1 MLAVGLTG
9 GVASGKTTVAQILK
23 EEGAILLDADQIA
36 RDLVEPQ
43 TPIWAEVIKAFGTS
57 ILDEDGSIR
66 RKKLAALV
74 FSDPHRRKRLNEIL
88 HPAIRKEVARRLKE
102 IGRRN
107 PEAIVI
113 VDAALLVETGD
124 YREMDRLII
133 VTSTETQQLER
144 LRQRDGASR
153 EQALA
158 IVTSQMGAEEKVKV
172 ADFVIRNEGSLEETK
187 KRAREIFREL
197 RRMARERNPVRK

>member
-36 RDLVEPQ
+36 RELVKPR
-43 TPIWAEVIKAFGTS
+43 TPTWAEVVKAFGTDILNEEGS
-57 ILDEDGSIR
+57 IL

-74 FSDPHRRKRLNEIL
+74 FSDPHRRNRLNEIL
-88 HPAIRKEVARRLKE
+88 HPAISKEIARRLKE
-102 IGRRN
+102 IGRSD
-107 PEAIVI
+107 PDAIVI

-124 YREMDRLII
+124 YREMDRLIV
-133 VTSTETQQLER
+133 VTSTEAQQLER
-144 LRQRDGASR
+144 LRRRDGTSG

-158 IVTSQMGAEEKVKV
+158 ILSSQMGAEEKVKV
-172 ADFVIRNEGSLEETK
+172 ADFVICNEGSLEETK
-187 KRAREIFREL
+187 KRTREIFREL
-197 RRMARERNPVRK
+197 RKLARERENRAG

>member
-23 EEGAILLDADQIA
+23 EEGAVLLDADQIA
-36 RDLVEPQ
+36 RELVEPR
-43 TPIWAEVIKAFGTS
+43 TPTWAEVVKAFGTD

-66 RKKLAALV
+66 RKKLADLA
-74 FSDPHRRKRLNEIL
+74 FSDPQRRKRLNGII
-88 HPAIRKEVARRLKE
+88 HPAIRKEITRRLKE
-102 IGRRN
+102 IGRSN
-107 PEAIVI
+107 PDAIVI

-124 YREMDRLII
+124 YREMDRLIV
-133 VTSTETQQLER
+133 VTSTEAQQLER
-144 LRQRDGASR
+144 LQQRDGTGR

-158 IVTSQMGAEEKVKV
+158 IFSSQMGTEEKVKV

-187 KRAREIFREL
+187 KRTGEVFREL
-197 RRMARERNPVRK
+197 RRIAREKKNKTR